1 LIYVCFKGGKKL
13 HLIDTHAH
21 LDSEDFDVD
30 RDQVIQRA
38 AVKGVKKIV
47 NIGADLQSS
56 KKSVKLAEKY
66 DNIYAAVGV
75 HPHEADTASD
85 DVLNKIAE
93 LSQNENVAAFG
104 EIGLDFYYDN
114 SPRNIQKDVFLKQLL
129 LAKDLNLPVVIHS
142 RSAEEET
149 LEIMDK
155 AAPFPKGVIFH
166 CYAYDESYVDRLIER
181 DFYIAFGGLLTF
193 RNTDPIR
200 EAFKKVP
207 LDRVLFE
214 TDAPYLT
221 PTPFRGKR
229 NEPAYVEYVLKKAA
243 VIRRVRERELGEI
256 TTENAERVYSI

>member
-1 LIYVCFKGGKKL
+1 M

-21 LDSEDFDVD
+21 LDSEDFDGD
-30 RDQVIQRA
+30 REQILKRA
-38 AVKGVKKIV
+38 AEKGVYKIV
-47 NIGADLQSS
+47 NIGADLKSS
-56 KKSVKLAEKY
+56 RKSVELAEKY
-66 DNIYAAVGV
+66 DSIYAAVGV

-85 DVLNKIAE
+85 EVLNEIAE
-93 LSQNENVAAFG
+93 LTKNKKVAAFG

-114 SPRNIQKDVFLKQLL
+114 SPRDIQKDVFLKQLL

-149 LEIMDK
+149 LEILDK
-155 AAPFPKGVIFH
+155 ASPFPEGVIFH
-166 CYAYDESYVDRLIER
+166 CYAYDESYVDKLIER

-207 LDRVLFE
+207 LNRVLFE
-214 TDAPYLT
+214 TDSPYLT
-221 PTPFRGKR
+221 PAPFRGKR

-243 VIRRVRERELGEI
+243 VIRRIREGELADI
-256 TTENAERVYSI
+256 TTENAERIYNI

>member
-1 LIYVCFKGGKKL
+1 M

-21 LDSEDFDVD
+21 LDCEDFDGE

-38 AVKGVKKIV
+38 AEKGVNKIV

-56 KKSVKLAEKY
+56 RKSVELAEKY

-75 HPHEADTASD
+75 HPHEADTVSD
-85 DVLNKIAE
+85 DILNKIAE
-93 LSQNENVAAFG
+93 LSQNKNTAAFG

-114 SPRNIQKDVFLKQLL
+114 SPRDIQQDVFLKQLL

-149 LEIMDK
+149 LKIMDK
-155 AAPFPKGVIFH
+155 ASPFPKGVIFH
-166 CYAYDESYVDRLIER
+166 CYAYDESYVDSLIER

-193 RNTDPIR
+193 RNTDAVR

-207 LDRVLFE
+207 LNRILFE

-229 NEPAYVEYVLKKAA
+229 NEPAYVEYVLKKAS
-243 VIRRVRERELGEI
+243 VVRRIREMELAKI
-256 TTENAERVYSI
+256 TTENAERIYNI